1 MKGDIPGAALRL
13 LSTLK
18 VRTHYQPEPASEH
31 WRAVA
36 KANNTRPV
44 VVAGEWYE
52 SLTDAGRRLGCCREK
67 IRNLIKAGAAR
78 YV

>member
-18 VRTHYQPEPASEH
+18 VSTHHQPEPASEH
-31 WRAVA
+31 WRAKA

-52 SLTDAGRRLGCCREK
+52 SLTDAGRRLGRDRST
-67 IRNLIKAGAAR
+67 IRAMIRSGQAR

>member
-18 VRTHYQPEPASEH
+18 VSTHYQPEPASEH
-31 WRAVA
+31 WRAKA
-36 KANNTRPV
+36 KANHTRAV
-44 VVAGEWYE
+44 VVAGEYYE
-52 SLTDAGRRLGCCREK
+52 SLTEAGRHLGCCREK

>member
-13 LSTLK
+13 LCALK
-18 VRTHYQPEPASEH
+18 VSTHYAPEPDSEH
-31 WRAVA
+31 WRAKA
-36 KANNTRPV
+36 NANNTRPV

-52 SLTDAGRRLGCCREK
+52 SLTDAGRRLGRDRST
-67 IRNLIKAGAAR
+67 IRAMIRSGQAR